1 MVGPPKGSANGDLAM
16 TDPSKTAHAGVD
28 ALTQAVRRYFDLMYD
43 SDVSRFDRVFRSTA
57 QLHGV
62 RHGEMRLLTAQAYK
76 DALARTPSPKSQNA
90 PRHEEILLMDV
101 ASRNQAL
108 VKVRVRINA
117 ILYVDYLSYHRVDGD
132 WLITSKAFHVESE
145 NLPSV

>member
-1 MVGPPKGSANGDLAM
+1 M
-16 TDPSKTAHAGVD
+16 TDPSEPAHVGVD
-28 ALTQAVRRYFDLMYD
+28 ALRQAVRRYFDLMYD

-57 QLHGV
+57 QLHGL
-62 RHGEMRLLTAQAYK
+62 RHGEMRLLTAQAYR
-76 DALARTPSPKSQNA
+76 DALARTPSPRSQNA

-101 ASRNQAL
+101 ASPNQAL

-145 NLPSV
+145 NLPST

>member
-1 MVGPPKGSANGDLAM
+1 MVRPHLGTSTKDLFM
-16 TDPSKTAHAGVD
+16 TNPSETARTGVD
-28 ALTQAVRRYFDLMYD
+28 ALSQAVSRYFDLMYD

-57 QLHGV
+57 QLHGI
-62 RHGEMRLLTAQAYK
+62 RHGEMRLLTAQAYR
-76 DALARTPSPKSQNA
+76 DALARTPSPRSQNA

-101 ASRNQAL
+101 ASDSQAL

-132 WLITSKAFHVESE
+132 WLITAKAFHVERE
-145 NLPSV
+145 NLSS

>member
-1 MVGPPKGSANGDLAM
+1 MTGPCEPD
-16 TDPSKTAHAGVD
+16 HAGVD
-28 ALTQAVRRYFDLMYD
+28 ALRQAVKRYFDLMYD

-57 QLHGV
+57 QLHGI
-62 RHGEMRLLTAQAYK
+62 RHGEMRLLTAQAYR
-76 DALARTPSPKSQNA
+76 DALARTPSPRSQNA
-90 PRHEEILLMDV
+90 PRQEEILLMDV

-145 NLPSV
+145 NLPST

>member
-1 MVGPPKGSANGDLAM
+1 M
-16 TDPSKTAHAGVD
+16 TDPSETARAGVD
-28 ALTQAVRRYFDLMYD
+28 ALTQAVKRYFDLMYD

-62 RHGEMRLLTAQAYK
+62 RHGEMRLLTAQAYR
-76 DALARTPSPKSQNA
+76 DALACTPSPRSQNA

-101 ASRNQAL
+101 ASRDQAL

-145 NLPSV
+145 DLPAG